1 MIHKKELYELLDQTD
16 LNNWKA
22 EIFENVYTVF
32 SEAQH
37 GDLKKWKSILE
48 SLPKINPSLI
58 DLNSPAITIGEKSD
72 IQNEEKNNLSKL
84 LKRLHPWR
92 KGPYNIF
99 GIYIDTEWRSDWK
112 WDRIKDH
119 ITTLKDRII
128 LDVGCGSG
136 YHAFRMTGEGAKL
149 VIGLEPFMLSL
160 IQFRAVNHFV
170 KSNSIQVLPLGIE
183 KFQYNS
189 QAFDTVF
196 SMGVL
201 YHRHSPFDHL
211 MELRSHLRSGGELVL
226 EALVINGGRHEV
238 LVPEGR
244 YAKMRNVW
252 FIPSCLALESWL
264 KRCRYKNVRLINV
277 TKTSVNEQRST
288 DWMHYESLADFL
300 DPGNPDRTIEGLPAP
315 IRAVFLAEAP

>member
-201 YHRHSPFDHL
+201 YHRRSPFDHL